1 MKITTDEVLHVAK
14 LARLKI
20 DEKDLERLAEQL
32 GSVLQYVESL
42 NMVDT
47 SGVVPTTHALSTQN
61 AFRPDDAHTPTDRGN
76 ALSNAPETEDGFF
89 IVPKIIE

>member
-61 AFRPDDAHTPTDRGN
+61 AFRPDDAHTSTDRGN